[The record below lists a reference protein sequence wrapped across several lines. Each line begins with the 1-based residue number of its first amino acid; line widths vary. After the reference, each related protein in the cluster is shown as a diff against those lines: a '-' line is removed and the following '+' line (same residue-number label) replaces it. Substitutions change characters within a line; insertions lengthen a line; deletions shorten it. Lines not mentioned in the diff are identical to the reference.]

1 MFRRCR
7 PFTSA
12 LPYRQSLPIGP
23 PADKGDDNDNRNPA
37 AATDPVDRHNQSVGW
52 VMGGDMKFMI
62 LQSANGTSS
71 RQPPKLRVV

>member
-1 MFRRCR
+1 
-7 PFTSA
+7 
-12 LPYRQSLPIGP
+12 LPIGP